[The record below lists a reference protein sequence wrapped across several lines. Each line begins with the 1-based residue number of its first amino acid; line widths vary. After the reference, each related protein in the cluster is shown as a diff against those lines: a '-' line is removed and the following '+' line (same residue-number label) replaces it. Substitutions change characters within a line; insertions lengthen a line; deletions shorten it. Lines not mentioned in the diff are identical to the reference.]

1 MSRWSRALGFPPALL
16 TKDRGG
22 WRVEVWDCRRGGKQG
37 VVTNV
42 SQLERKGRMG
52 EIMEADLKKALGK
65 YAADEMGEEGME
77 GDP

>member
-1 MSRWSRALGFPPALL
+1 M
-16 TKDRGG
+16 
-22 WRVEVWDCRRGGKQG
+22 EVWDCRRGGKQG